1 MGNLADA
8 KAYLAARNLKPMP
21 IGQPL
26 PHTDSVILRRHAM
39 NTAVR
44 RAMGSQAGAYAG
56 GGGYNGA
63 SVTRGA
69 LGLWR
74 SMGASVNAE
83 TVLDLP
89 ALRARSNDLTRN
101 APVAAGAIST
111 DVTHVVGTG
120 LTLKPNPDAKL
131 LGLEEDAAS
140 EWAEATLREF
150 QLWAASP
157 DVDVD
162 RVNDFFALQ
171 RLVYRST
178 DESGDVFV
186 TTPMIEARPNRP
198 YRLALQVIEAGRVC
212 NESHR
217 ADDDR
222 HIAGI
227 ELDARGTR
235 LAAHIADRHPGD
247 GGPARWQRVEFFGR
261 SGRRNVLHLF
271 ETLRPGQVR
280 GVPVLAPVVEA
291 LKQISRY
298 TEAELQAA
306 VISGA
311 FSVFIKMDP
320 NAFQD
325 LFDEESQ
332 GTIVDQAAG
341 WDGSITPGKAV
352 NLLPGEEPVSSNP
365 GRPNAQFDP
374 FVNAILTQIGMAIE
388 IPVEVLTAKFQSS
401 YSAARASLLAAW
413 RRFRCRRDWLAT
425 RFCQPVYELWLE
437 EAVTRGRIRA
447 PGFFAD
453 PAIRAAWCQAQWIGD
468 GPGSIDPEKE
478 VRAAAARVDLGIST
492 LDAESVAY
500 DGVPWAAK
508 HSQRKRENE
517 ERLEAGLQAPLA
529 PPPGAAPAESAPAEP
544 ASDPAEPPE
553 PDDATPA
560 PAEEAAAALL
570 RQVEHVARSAAAV
583 EQAQGRSQADTAR
596 ALSDIGALVAH
607 LAEQVAALA
616 SAQQAHAARP
626 PEPREPRRKRTR
638 VIARDDAGRILET
651 EESEI

>member
-1 MGNLADA
+1 MGAPESPLDQA
-8 KAYLAARNLKPMP
+8 KAYLAARNLKPLP

-26 PHTDSVILRRHAM
+26 PHTDSLVLRRHAAA
-39 NTAVR
+39 TAVR
-44 RAMGSQAGAYAG
+44 RALAGQAGALSG

-63 SVTRGA
+63 SITRST

-89 ALRARSNDLTRN
+89 ALRARSSDLTRN
-101 APVAAGAIST
+101 APVAAGAIAT

-120 LTLKPNPDAKL
+120 LTLKPNPDAAL
-131 LGLEEDAAS
+131 LGLDEDAARK
-140 EWAEATLREF
+140 WAEATLREF

-157 DVDVD
+157 DVDAE
-162 RVNDFFALQ
+162 RVNDFYALQ

-178 DESGDVFV
+178 DESGDIFV
-186 TTPMIEARPNRP
+186 TTPYVDPRPNRP
-198 YRLALQVIEAGRVC
+198 YRLALQLIEAGRVC
-212 NESHR
+212 NPDYKPDGER
-217 ADDDR
+217 L
-222 HIAGI
+222 IAGI
-227 ELDARGTR
+227 ELDAAGAR

-247 GGPARWQRVEFFGR
+247 GGTPKWARVEFFGR

-325 LFDEESQ
+325 LFDESSQ
-332 GTIVDQAAG
+332 ETIVDKSAQ

-374 FVNAILTQIGMAIE
+374 FVSAILTQIGMALE
-388 IPVEVLTAKFQSS
+388 IPVEVLTARFQSS

-437 EAVTRGRIRA
+437 EAITRGRIRA

-453 PAIRAAWCQAQWIGD
+453 PAIRAAWCAAQWIGD

-478 VRAAAARVDLGIST
+478 VRGAAARVDLGIST

-508 HSQRKRENE
+508 HAQRKREHE
-517 ERLEAGLQAPLA
+517 ERLEAGLQAPFA
-529 PPPGAAPAESAPAEP
+529 PPAGAAPPAAPQE
-544 ASDPAEPPE
+544 EPPEPDE
-553 PDDATPA
+553 PDDATPD
-560 PAEEAAAALL
+560 PAAALL
-570 RQVEHVARSAAAV
+570 REVEHVARSTAAV
-583 EQAQGRSQADTAR
+583 EQAQGRAHADTAR
-596 ALSDIGALVAH
+596 TLAELGALVAH

-616 SAQQAHAARP
+616 SAQQAQASAP
-626 PEPREPRRKRTR
+626 ATPREPRRKRTR